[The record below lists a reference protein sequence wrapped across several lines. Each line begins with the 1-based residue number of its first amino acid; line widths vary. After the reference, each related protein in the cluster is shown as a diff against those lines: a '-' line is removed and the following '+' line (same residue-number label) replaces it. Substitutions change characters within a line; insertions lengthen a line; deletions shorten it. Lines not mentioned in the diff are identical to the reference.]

1 MSVELI
7 FLIII
12 AGIVALNILGLFI
25 ILIVNGAKKPKHK
38 KAKKQKKLKEKTKKK
53 AKEETKEKEK
63 EKGEI
68 VMAKK
73 KKEKTEVIVN
83 EGESR
88 FDGRL
93 LQLWGWTLLCALI
106 TAVSFGICYPWALC
120 LMKKWET
127 KHMIVDG
134 RRLVF

>member
-1 MSVELI
+1 MNVELI

-25 ILIVNGAKKPKHK
+25 VLIVNGAKKRKHK
-38 KAKKQKKLKEKTKKK
+38 KVKTLKKPKEKPKEK
-53 AKEETKEKEK
+53 AKEETKEK

-120 LMKKWET
+120 LMKK
-127 KHMIVDG
+127 
-134 RRLVF
+134 

>member
-93 LQLWGWTLLCALI
+93 LQLWG
-106 TAVSFGICYPWALC
+106 
-120 LMKKWET
+120 
-127 KHMIVDG
+127 
-134 RRLVF
+134 